1 MSFSSRSYTRRRL
14 EIVTEAVSTSTSSG
28 SSSHQKY
35 GMLTRPTMYEYNC
48 KTGKHKFLSSLSKES
63 LAHNYHNRSCPH
75 IFAIQDRSAPV
86 IESIDYDPHYPD
98 DIHYLMFDE
107 NSDGELI
114 DEDNDLD
121 HIDFCTIGLDPELNY
136 GLVEISEAIHSVFD
150 RYDELE
156 DPIPVRI
163 SAPPSTIFVHLQEH
177 IEELYSIDCFKDTLK
192 FSLRFGVMWQD
203 VLSLYNFSLKN
214 HMTRS
219 SGMELIELIHE
230 IMRRHGCDAI
240 PLHRKWDSVEKCI
253 GRKLQPTNSV

>member
-203 VLSLYNFSLKN
+203 VLSLYNFL
-214 HMTRS
+214 
-219 SGMELIELIHE
+219 
-230 IMRRHGCDAI
+230 
-240 PLHRKWDSVEKCI
+240 
-253 GRKLQPTNSV
+253 